1 MQADDLMCPLQ
12 AGEVTVRKT
21 DREVTQ
27 IKQQATLGTGSHIE
41 TAEKTNADGFV
52 TNVGC
57 EKCCITTMRL
67 MTCVCTFQCV
77 II

>member
-12 AGEVTVRKT
+12 ASEVTVRKT

-57 EKCCITTMRL
+57 
-67 MTCVCTFQCV
+67 
-77 II
+77 